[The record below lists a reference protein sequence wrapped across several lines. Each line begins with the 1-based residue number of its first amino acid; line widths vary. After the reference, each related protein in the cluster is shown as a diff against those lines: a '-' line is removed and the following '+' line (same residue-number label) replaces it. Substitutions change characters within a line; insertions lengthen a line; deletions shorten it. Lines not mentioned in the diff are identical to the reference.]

1 MDNQTKKKAS
11 FTGTIG
17 FVLAAAGSAVG
28 LGNIWRFPY
37 LAAQNGGGL
46 FILIYILLALTCGFV
61 LLITDIAIGR
71 KTGKTALEAFG
82 AVSSKFKFLG
92 ALSTVVPTLI
102 LAYYAVIG
110 GWILKYMVD
119 YFTGQGAQTATDGY
133 FGAFL
138 ASPVSPIIYTFI
150 FLAATALIVYKG
162 VEKGIE
168 KFSKVIMPGLI
179 LLIIGI
185 AVFSVTRSYTD
196 PVSGVTR
203 TGLEGMYQYFV
214 PNFDGMT
221 VSRFFKIVMDAMCQL
236 FYSLSVA
243 MGIMITY
250 GSYVKKDTSLT
261 KSVIQIEAF
270 DSGVAI
276 LAGLMILPAAF
287 VFNGSIDAGAGP
299 GLIFVALPKIFE
311 AMGTV
316 GHVAGA
322 LFFVMVVFAALTSCI
337 SLMETV
343 VAGGMTLFKKS
354 RKQVSWIA
362 FVVFAAMGVVVCLG
376 YNLITF
382 RMPLP
387 PSFAVDATT
396 GTILDI
402 LDFFCNYIMLP
413 IISLGTCILIGWVK
427 KPQWIISEIEEG
439 GKPFKAK
446 AMYSIIIRYVAPVI
460 VIIMLFKATGKF

>member
-71 KTGKTALEAFG
+71 KTGKSALEAFG
-82 AVSSKFKFLG
+82 AASSKFKFLG
-92 ALSTVVPTLI
+92 ALSTIVPTLI

-138 ASPVSPIIYTFI
+138 ASPVSPIVYTLI

-168 KFSKVIMPGLI
+168 KFSKIIMPGLI

-196 PVSGVTR
+196 PVTGVTR
-203 TGLEGMYQYFV
+203 TGFEGMYQYFV

-221 VSRFFKIVMDAMCQL
+221 VSHFFKIVMDAMCQL

-250 GSYVKKDTSLT
+250 GSYVKKETSLT

-276 LAGLMILPAAF
+276 LAGLMIIPAAF
-287 VFNGSIDAGAGP
+287 VFTGSVDAGAGP

-311 AMGTV
+311 AMGVV
-316 GHVAGA
+316 GHIAGA
-322 LFFVMVVFAALTSCI
+322 VFFVMVVFAALTSCI

-343 VAGGMTLFKKS
+343 VAGCMTLFKKS

-362 FVVFAAMGVVVCLG
+362 FVAFAVMGVVVCFG

-413 IISLGTCILIGWVK
+413 IISLGNCIMIGWVK